1 MPNLSMVKHPM
12 PEQEPAVRAKNFK
25 EVALGYTR
33 ETAME
38 EADRCLN
45 CKNSPCVTGCPVNV
59 PIPAFI
65 AKIREGDTAGAYA
78 LIRSQNAL
86 PAICGRVCPQESQC
100 ESKCVR
106 GIKGVPVA
114 IGRLER
120 FAADTAMAEGTAG
133 SEKKDM
139 PFAFTGSG
147 TLTGLD
153 KAPAFVKESDI
164 ERLETLEFKR
174 SDTGAVVRVTLC
186 ELKSTAGYPENAY
199 FAREGK
205 QYCFINE
212 SFPYIRAMFIPN
224 ADLANAILD
233 VVL

>member
-1 MPNLSMVKHPM
+1 MH
-12 PEQEPAVRAKNFK
+12 F
-25 EVALGYTR
+25 Y
-33 ETAME
+33 
-38 EADRCLN
+38 D
-45 CKNSPCVTGCPVNV
+45 
-59 PIPAFI
+59 AFI
-65 AKIREGDTAGAYA
+65 AAGVLAVIFIVIL
-78 LIRSQNAL
+78 LITKEKRKSVL
-86 PAICGRVCPQESQC
+86 PIIC
-100 ESKCVR
+100 
-106 GIKGVPVA
+106 
-114 IGRLER
+114 
-120 FAADTAMAEGTAG
+120 FAAVSLFLCWMLWNTRTEKNLAIYDNMMCSDSITVTAG